1 MRRYK
6 RESAKM
12 DSGVRITCSR
22 KLPEKNPKITRRR
35 HRTPEAMAVV
45 ETVVCTFLSSLAP
58 K

>member
-1 MRRYK
+1 
-6 RESAKM
+6 M

-22 KLPEKNPKITRRR
+22 KLPERNPKITRRR